1 MTRIATAHGKII
13 LSGEYAVVFGCRGI
27 AFPSMDYSISVTFD
41 ESPQSTGLMLRS
53 VAVSSEHPQ
62 WESYVRRIVHLC
74 EAKSGER
81 FLGTISIGGN
91 LPIGKGMGSSTA
103 LTIATCRC
111 LLGMDVEESFCKHVE
126 DIVNP
131 GNSGLDFAVIWSNK
145 PVIFKKGETIA
156 QSSLKNSLLDGTTL
170 IDTGTP
176 NEITSDLVKWVRE
189 KQESGDAQTL
199 SALETIGQCTE
210 RILSGEDIKTVIRAH
225 HRAQIA
231 LGVVPESAQKL
242 IAEIEK
248 KGGAAKVLGAGARMG
263 AGGMVLQFH

>member
-111 LLGMDVEESFCKHVE
+111 LLGMGVEESFCKHVE

-145 PVIFKKGETIA
+145 PVIFKKGQTIA
-156 QSSLKNSLLDGTTL
+156 QSSLNNSLLDGTTL

-176 NEITSDLVKWVRE
+176 HETTPELVAWMK
-189 KQESGDAQTL
+189 KKYESSDAQTI
-199 SALETIGQCTE
+199 AAIETICQCTE